1 MILDQGAAG
10 SDPAERTDLLKLNPF
25 VVWWKRRSYGRNW
38 SKNMATLCRWEKENQ
53 YIEIEK
59 AFSVDLGSEVLVV
72 NTSLPEGLPPRF
84 RGQVSLSQESE
95 LRSSVES
102 WVGSE
107 GLSKS
112 Q

>member
-1 MILDQGAAG
+1 
-10 SDPAERTDLLKLNPF
+10 
-25 VVWWKRRSYGRNW
+25 
-38 SKNMATLCRWEKENQ
+38 MAMLCRWEKENE
-53 YIEIEK
+53 YIEIER
-59 AFSVDLGSEVLVV
+59 AFSVDLGSEILVV

-102 WVGSE
+102 WVVSE

>member
-1 MILDQGAAG
+1 
-10 SDPAERTDLLKLNPF
+10 
-25 VVWWKRRSYGRNW
+25 
-38 SKNMATLCRWEKENQ
+38 MATLCRWEKENE
-53 YIEIEK
+53 YIEIET
-59 AFSVDLGSEVLVV
+59 AFSVDLSSEILIV

-84 RGQVSLSQESE
+84 RGQVSLSQENE

-107 GLSKS
+107 GFSTS

>member
-1 MILDQGAAG
+1 
-10 SDPAERTDLLKLNPF
+10 
-25 VVWWKRRSYGRNW
+25 
-38 SKNMATLCRWEKENQ
+38 MAMLCRWEKENE
-53 YIEIEK
+53 YIEIER

-72 NTSLPEGLPPRF
+72 HTSLPEGLPPRF

-102 WVGSE
+102 WVVSE

>member
-1 MILDQGAAG
+1 
-10 SDPAERTDLLKLNPF
+10 
-25 VVWWKRRSYGRNW
+25 
-38 SKNMATLCRWEKENQ
+38 MATLCRWEKENE

-59 AFSVDLGSEVLVV
+59 AFSVDLSSEILLV
-72 NTSLPEGLPPRF
+72 NTSLPEGRPPRF

-107 GLSKS
+107 GFSTS

>member
-1 MILDQGAAG
+1 
-10 SDPAERTDLLKLNPF
+10 
-25 VVWWKRRSYGRNW
+25 
-38 SKNMATLCRWEKENQ
+38 MATLCRWEKENE
-53 YIEIEK
+53 YIEIET
-59 AFSVDLGSEVLVV
+59 AFSVDLSSEILIV

-107 GLSKS
+107 GFSTS